1 MTERKRVSDQAEHRQ
16 ADEDQAEG
24 TFTIVNVRGLH
35 ARAATKLVQLAARHR
50 CEVELE
56 KDGQRAN
63 AKSIMGVL
71 LLCGGMGTR
80 LTVRARGPDARE
92 AVEAI
97 GALIEARFGE
107 DR

>member
-1 MTERKRVSDQAEHRQ
+1 MSDLAPRP
-16 ADEDQAEG
+16 AEG
-24 TFTIVNVRGLH
+24 TFTIVNELGLH

-56 KDGQRAN
+56 KDGQVAN

-71 LLCGGMGTR
+71 LLCGSPGSR
-80 LTVRARGPDARE
+80 LTVRARGPEAAE

-97 GALIEARFGE
+97 GALIAARFGE
-107 DR
+107 ER